1 MPFAMARWDTVQ
13 RVSSRRSYAEE
24 MGARS
29 SLWTTERPA
38 MSILQSKLVVVVT
51 RWTNVLFRCTFN
63 EPKAVIISFACAVKL
78 NSAINVAIDFVI
90 SNSSVGWIE
99 SPENVNSLD
108 RLLGDHYSEL
118 SVLGCKYRFYPDR
131 PVKRRLIR
139 GSILGGKILAAPV
152 VLCFAVVAG
161 TVCATVGLPAYCCV
175 MLARHIKVTQHSS
188 YEGNRFSFFAG
199 KTTTSTTCDIERTCS
214 DELYVVDLSSEGH
227 PVWSMLVIWLS

>member
-1 MPFAMARWDTVQ
+1 
-13 RVSSRRSYAEE
+13 

-29 SLWTTERPA
+29 SLWTTERPT
-38 MSILQSKLVVVVT
+38 MSILQSKLVFVVM
-51 RWTNVLFRCTFN
+51 RWIIVLFRCTFN

-90 SNSSVGWIE
+90 SNSSVCLVE
-99 SPENVNSLD
+99 SSENVNSLD

-161 TVCATVGLPAYCCV
+161 TVCATIGLPAYCCV
-175 MLARHIKVTQHSS
+175 MLARHIKVTSDSS
-188 YEGNRFSFFAG
+188 CEDIRSSFIAG
-199 KTTTSTTCDIERTCS
+199 ETTTSTTCDIERTCS
-214 DELYVVDLSSEGH
+214 DELYVVDRPSQGH
-227 PVWSMLVIWLS
+227 RVQSVVMFSL